1 MMNFPGNPRAFLP
14 LKMIIKDGDNLQC
27 SRARVHLVMG
37 PKERMDEFVIMEYVK
52 EAVGPNDIDMF
63 VQ

>member
-1 MMNFPGNPRAFLP
+1 
-14 LKMIIKDGDNLQC
+14 
-27 SRARVHLVMG
+27 MG